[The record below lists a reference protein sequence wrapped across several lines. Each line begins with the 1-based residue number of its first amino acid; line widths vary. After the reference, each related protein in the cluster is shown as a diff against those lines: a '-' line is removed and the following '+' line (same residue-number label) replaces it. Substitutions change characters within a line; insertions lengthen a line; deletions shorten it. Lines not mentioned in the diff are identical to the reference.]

1 MFIRALLAK
10 QNSQSHLHIRNT
22 KPGIHHRHTEKEG
35 GLFANSLM
43 LASKRHTHT
52 HTNTHAYSH
61 SYSSEWRVKKT
72 FSFTH
77 SLRRHTNFSP
87 SHQSFYFLS
96 IHTYIR
102 RYTRTHS
109 SIELKAKMQFWQIHD
124 GREGKSAWAWSSCY
138 VTCGWCHLF
147 RSGFLFL
154 CIN

>member
-1 MFIRALLAK
+1 MAQCSSVRCSRSKTLSLTYTFA
-10 QNSQSHLHIRNT
+10 IRNRAFIIVT
-22 KPGIHHRHTEKEG
+22 LRRKGDFSPT
-35 GLFANSLM
+35 LWCSLP
-43 LASKRHTHT
+43 KDT